1 MVTNLH
7 QSQSGTI
14 HCTLADRRQ
23 LARCRDARRIDG
35 PPAGDLDEIGHL
47 RGCRQGRPVRTRALP
62 AERPVTGEL
71 RGRVIR
77 DARALVS
84 GLACSGPA
92 RGSANGT
99 RGAATMAR
107 RPGMGVTHVSEL
119 LDLVACGEHL
129 GMGPVGGRPEYHPQ
143 VPVVLNQRLRA
154 DQEQTRRR
162 WAGRSR
168 GASRRMCLTL
178 ECQSAPYGCAYDSR
192 SPHTWSRIST
202 TSGACLWGNLGD
214 GAPDGGGYHSARQ
227 IDKLDRV
234 LVGNLPE
241 VDAGKRRRNALC
253 ENDDPIACST
263 SAQPWMLAG
272 SSLHVL
278 TTSAESRRGTCV
290 LVDRYAL
297 NQHQSPA
304 GKGASSLE
312 DDLGSARVC

>member
-1 MVTNLH
+1 
-7 QSQSGTI
+7 
-14 HCTLADRRQ
+14 
-23 LARCRDARRIDG
+23 
-35 PPAGDLDEIGHL
+35 
-47 RGCRQGRPVRTRALP
+47 
-62 AERPVTGEL
+62 
-71 RGRVIR
+71 
-77 DARALVS
+77 
-84 GLACSGPA
+84 
-92 RGSANGT
+92 
-99 RGAATMAR
+99 
-107 RPGMGVTHVSEL
+107 MGVTHVSEL

>member
-1 MVTNLH
+1 MGGTFSWGIEKDVSHIGMPIRTVRLCLRQQIATYLVEDLH
-7 QSQSGTI
+7 
-14 HCTLADRRQ
+14 DV
-23 LARCRDARRIDG
+23 
-35 PPAGDLDEIGHL
+35 
-47 RGCRQGRPVRTRALP
+47 GRL
-62 AERPVTGEL
+62 
-71 RGRVIR
+71 
-77 DARALVS
+77 S
-84 GLACSGPA
+84 
-92 RGSANGT
+92 
-99 RGAATMAR
+99 
-107 RPGMGVTHVSEL
+107 
-119 LDLVACGEHL
+119 
-129 GMGPVGGRPEYHPQ
+129 
-143 VPVVLNQRLRA
+143 
-154 DQEQTRRR
+154 
-162 WAGRSR
+162 
-168 GASRRMCLTL
+168 
-178 ECQSAPYGCAYDSR
+178 
-192 SPHTWSRIST
+192 
-202 TSGACLWGNLGD
+202 WGNLGD